1 MQNLSNVYIEL
12 VEDIENQASSIVAGS
27 FNEGFDFGFYN

>member
-1 MQNLSNVYIEL
+1 MDQLSNIIIQV
-12 VEDIENQASSIVAGS
+12 VEDIENLPAPTVSGS

>member
-1 MQNLSNVYIEL
+1 MDQLSNIIIQV
-12 VEDIENQASSIVAGS
+12 VEDIENLPALMVSGS